1 MKDKRKKILCVDDEP
16 VNLQLLEA
24 FLRPQGY
31 EMLMAT
37 GGVEALDVICAT
49 CVDIVLLDVM
59 MPDMDGFE
67 VCRTIKGNERLR
79 HIPVIM
85 MTALT
90 DKKERIKGIEAGAEE
105 FLSKPF
111 NFAEVLARVRM
122 LISMKELNDRLSFAY
137 NDMVTLTTYGE
148 SLMHRFDPASFDFH
162 TSIDEIMKQTLRK
175 KTKEDARPE
184 AFIVGICN
192 DKDKDWQW
200 RVYKYNDGATG
211 GIIESQLLPGG
222 YESLLAIPGRG
233 SSATSV
239 LNAGDMDSPEFA
251 EFLNEIRHTVLQ
263 IDNVVSYVSASLC
276 IFAINYGYTVSS
288 YDASVLNNFVVQ
300 SLFLKNLSSQVH
312 ETEDAFEYM
321 VYSLARAAESND
333 EDTGNHIL
341 RVGRYSAT
349 IAEYLGMDAR
359 FIQTIILQATLHDVG
374 KIHIPAEILKKPG
387 QLTTAQWR
395 EMKQHSSYGAK
406 IIGSHYRLSMAASIA
421 RTHHEKWDGSGYPNG
436 LKGEDIPLE
445 GRIVSLADIFDAL
458 INPRVYK
465 PAFDAKTTY
474 KILTE
479 GDGRVMP
486 HHFDPQVLE
495 AFKNTVSKFLEIFE
509 ELKNN

>member
-1 MKDKRKKILCVDDEP
+1 MKDKRKKVLCVDDEP
-16 VNLQLLEA
+16 VNLQLLDA

-31 EMLMAT
+31 EMLMA
-37 GGVEALDVICAT
+37 GSGKEAIAMICAV

-67 VCRTIKGNERLR
+67 VCRYIKKDEKLR
-79 HIPVIM
+79 HIPVII

-122 LISMKELNDRLSFAY
+122 LIQMKELNDRLSFAY

-148 SLMHRFDPASFDFH
+148 ALMHRFDPVNFDFQ
-162 TSIDEIMKQTLRK
+162 TSIDEIMKRTLRT
-175 KTKEDARPE
+175 KTKDDARPE
-184 AFIVGICN
+184 VFIVGIID
-192 DKDKDWQW
+192 DKDSNW
-200 RVYKYNDGATG
+200 RWTMYKYNEMDTG
-211 GIIESQLLPGG
+211 RLIDTQVLPGG
-222 YESLLAIPGRG
+222 YENLLTMPQRG
-233 SSATSV
+233 SSSTSV
-239 LNAGDMDSPEFA
+239 LNADDMNSPEIA
-251 EFLNEIRHTVLQ
+251 AFLNEIGKTLPQ
-263 IDNVVSYVSASLC
+263 IDNVVSYVSGTLC
-276 IFAINYGYTVSS
+276 IFAMNYGYTVSS

-349 IAEYLGMDAR
+349 IAEYLGMDQR
-359 FIQTIILQATLHDVG
+359 FVQTIELQATLHDVG

-387 QLTTAQWR
+387 QLTTAEWQ
-395 EMKQHSSYGAK
+395 EMKQHSTYGAK

-421 RTHHEKWDGSGYPNG
+421 RTHHEKWDGNGYPNG
-436 LKGEDIPLE
+436 LKGEEIPLE
-445 GRIVSLADIFDAL
+445 GRIVSLADIYDAL

-465 PAFDAKTTY
+465 PAFDAETTY
-474 KILTE
+474 NILTK

-486 HHFDPQVLE
+486 NHFDPQVLD
-495 AFKNTVSKFLEIFE
+495 AFKHTAKLFLEIYE
-509 ELKNN
+509 ELKNS

>member
-1 MKDKRKKILCVDDEP
+1 MTNKKILCVDDEP
-16 VNLQLLEA
+16 VNLQLLDA
-24 FLRPQGY
+24 FLKPQGY
-31 EMLMAT
+31 EMLMASN
-37 GGVEALDVICAT
+37 GQDALDVIRT
-49 CVDIVLLDVM
+49 TRVDIVLLDVM
-59 MPDMDGFE
+59 MPGMDGFE
-67 VCRTIKGNERLR
+67 VCRYIKKDEKLR

-122 LISMKELNDRLSFAY
+122 LIQMKELNDRLSFAY

-148 SLMHRFDPASFDFH
+148 ELMHRFDPVSFDFH
-162 TSIDEIMKQTLRK
+162 SSIDEIIKQTLRK
-175 KTKEDARPE
+175 KTKDDARPE
-184 AFIVGICN
+184 AFIVGISN
-192 DKDKDWQW
+192 DKDNTW
-200 RVYKYNDGATG
+200 RWNIYKYVANT
-211 GIIESQLLPGG
+211 IETQLLEGG
-222 YESLLAIPGRG
+222 YENLLKMPERG

-239 LNAGDMDSPEFA
+239 LNAGDSPELA
-251 EFLNEIRHTVLQ
+251 AFLSEIRKTHIQ
-263 IDNVVSYVSASLC
+263 IDNVVSYVSGSLC
-276 IFAINYGYTVSS
+276 IFALNYGYTVSS

-349 IAEYLGMDAR
+349 IAEYLGMDTR
-359 FIQTIILQATLHDVG
+359 FIQTIRLQATLHDVG
-374 KIHIPAEILKKPG
+374 KIHTPTAILKKPG
-387 QLTTAQWR
+387 QLTSAEWQ
-395 EMKQHSSYGAK
+395 EMKRHSAYGAK

-421 RTHHEKWDGSGYPNG
+421 LTHHEKWDGSGYPNG
-436 LKGEDIPLE
+436 LKGEQIPLE
-445 GRIVSLADIFDAL
+445 GRIVSLADIYDAL

-465 PAFDAKTTY
+465 PAFDAETTY

-486 HHFDPQVLE
+486 HHFDPQVIN
-495 AFKNTVSKFLEIFE
+495 AFKNTASQFLEIYE

>member
-16 VNLQLLEA
+16 VNLQLLDA

-31 EMLMAT
+31 EMLMAAS
-37 GGVEALDVICAT
+37 GAEALELICAT

-67 VCRTIKGNERLR
+67 VCRYIKKNEKLR
-79 HIPVIM
+79 HIPVII

-90 DKKERIKGIEAGAEE
+90 DKKERIRGIEAGAEE

-122 LISMKELNDRLSFAY
+122 LIQMKELNDRLSFAY

-148 SLMHRFDPASFDFH
+148 SLMHRFDPVSFDFH

-175 KTKEDARPE
+175 KTKDDARPE

-192 DKDKDWQW
+192 DKDWQW
-200 RVYKYNDGATG
+200 HVYKYNDGTAG
-211 GIIESQLLPGG
+211 GIIETQLLPGG
-222 YESLLAIPGRG
+222 YENLLAIPDRG

-239 LNAGDMDSPEFA
+239 LNASDMDSPELA
-251 EFLNEIRHTVLQ
+251 TFLNEIRATLLQ
-263 IDNVVSYVSASLC
+263 IDNVVSYVSGSLC
-276 IFAINYGYTVSS
+276 IFAMNYGYAVSS

-300 SLFLKNLSSQVH
+300 SLFLKNLASQVH
-312 ETEDAFEYM
+312 ATEDAFEYM

-349 IAEYLGMDAR
+349 IAEYLGMDQR
-359 FIQTIILQATLHDVG
+359 FIQTIRLQATLHDVG
-374 KIHIPAEILKKPG
+374 KIHIPADILKKPR
-387 QLTTAQWR
+387 QLTADEWR
-395 EMKQHSSYGAK
+395 EMKQHSTYGAK
-406 IIGSHYRLSMAASIA
+406 IIGSHYRLSVAASIA
-421 RTHHEKWDGSGYPNG
+421 LTHHEKWDGSGYPNG
-436 LKGEDIPLE
+436 LKGEEIPLE

-465 PAFDAKTTY
+465 PAFDAETTY

-495 AFKNTVSKFLEIFE
+495 AFKKTVSQFIEIFE